1 MKSGKGAAFGTKHQ
15 DHRSRIDCIES
26 ATLDGVSTAVFDIDY
41 CRNDGVGGAFDQ
53 DALRLVMESQWG
65 HC

>member
-1 MKSGKGAAFGTKHQ
+1 MTPSTRITEVEKIASSRQPFDGA
-15 DHRSRIDCIES
+15 
-26 ATLDGVSTAVFDIDY
+26 STAVFDIDY